1 MVGMGCQT
9 IALDGAMGTRLQ
21 QEGLAAG
28 MFSPSFNVQNPQIVR
43 KIHQLY
49 LDAGARILL
58 TNTFGATS
66 EEEFAGAVQCIQN
79 LSGDYRIAGSI
90 GPTTSLEWVNLLA
103 PVVDFFIMETFSDL
117 EAARKT
123 FSRLKT
129 FRRQIA
135 ISFAWI
141 CHDEQFHLY
150 SGETLHDVLQ
160 EIRYW
165 PLLAFGSN
173 CAIGPALSCK
183 LGERIA
189 EQSPFDVWIK
199 SNADSTPENFARDL
213 APLIGVARY
222 VGGCCG
228 ADEAH
233 IGAFHRLLS

>member
-28 MFSPSFNVQNPQIVR
+28 MFSPTFNIQNPQIVR

-49 LDAGARILL
+49 LDAGAQILL

-66 EEEFAGAVQCIQN
+66 ENEFAGAVQCIQN
-79 LSGDYRIAGSI
+79 LSGEYQIAGSI
-90 GPTTSLEWVNLLA
+90 GPTTSLEWVKHLV

-117 EAARKT
+117 QVARKT
-123 FSRLKT
+123 FSRLKS

-141 CHDEQFHLY
+141 YQDEQFHLY
-150 SGETLHDVLQ
+150 SGETVHDVLQ

-165 PLLAFGSN
+165 PLLAFGAN
-173 CAIGPALSCK
+173 CAIGPALSRK

-199 SNADSTPENFARDL
+199 PNADSSPEDFARDL
-213 APLIGVARY
+213 APLIGVVRY

-228 ADEAH
+228 SDERH
-233 IGAFHRLLS
+233 ITAFKNLL